1 MGFTLDQNTIRELAA
16 TIASEIVKALNE
28 AQLVNDTRAATTTVT
43 LGEAEVL
50 HVGPITVDLGRREAS
65 ARGRVLDVKPREL
78 DLLTALARNSGR
90 VLSRQQL
97 LELAWRDADLD
108 GINSE
113 RTVDV
118 HVRRLRL
125 QLGEDARLLRT
136 VVRSGYRLD
145 PG

>member
-28 AQLVNDTRAATTTVT
+28 AQLVNDTRAGTTTVT